1 MSIFLKSCS
10 SLIFIA
16 SAIELRLDFL
26 IIDSLL
32 GDTKDLMLP
41 LPFHASLETSLSA
54 GIYSSELPGELFTIS
69 FELEFDTEIE
79 FLDLHIASPISACA

>member
-1 MSIFLKSCS
+1 M
-10 SLIFIA
+10 
-16 SAIELRLDFL
+16 RLDFL

-32 GDTKDLMLP
+32 GTLKILMLP

-79 FLDLHIASPISACA
+79 FFDLHIASPISACASSKTT